1 MAPASAA
8 RSAWGKKPDYKPKN
22 HPDFGVK
29 SVSVPAPKVW
39 LLSGVD
45 LAPPPSSRPLIVL
58 IDDEPLDLEMMDL
71 IFRQADATCSLRRL
85 LDAREALA
93 SLTRGNGAE
102 LLPRLIFTDLNMP
115 AMNGLEVVR
124 AVRADPRLEAVP
136 VILLSALARPRDVDQ
151 ARALGANGFLL
162 KFPRP
167 EVLADLVVR
176 AGEGRLAGAFF
187 TAAGT

>member
-1 MAPASAA
+1 MLAGVNSAA
-8 RSAWGKKPDYKPKN
+8 PSA
-22 HPDFGVK
+22 
-29 SVSVPAPKVW
+29 
-39 LLSGVD
+39 
-45 LAPPPSSRPLIVL
+45 SRPLIVV

-93 SLTRGNGAE
+93 SLTRGNGVE
-102 LLPRLIFTDLNMP
+102 PLPRLIFTDLNMP
-115 AMNGLEVVR
+115 GMNGVEVVE
-124 AVRADPRLEAVP
+124 AIRADPRLDAVP

-176 AGEGRLAGAFF
+176 AGDGRLAGAFF